1 MFEGIYFE
9 FPKVA
14 SLFFI
19 FLACESLCKMKL
31 PALYFPH
38 TAQFMKQTVSQS
50 KLLLLLKW
58 FGITMLVVA
67 LMSPVRDEAVELE
80 PTEGYDIALVLDAS
94 QSMSAQGFDPDDRR
108 KNRFDVV
115 QEMVT
120 KFIHERQADS
130 LGVVVF
136 GKYSFIASPLT
147 YDKHIIEGV
156 VGQLYIGMAGKF
168 TALYEAMAQSV
179 NLLSNSKGTSKIAII
194 LTDGHNTPGG
204 KIPLDIAID
213 LAKKE
218 GVKVYTIGIG
228 TQREYNGALLDHI
241 STETGGKAFGA
252 QTAEQL
258 QAVYK
263 EIDRLEKS
271 EIEREQYSYKQ
282 YYYLYPLF
290 LGFFALLGYVYF
302 RNKKGW
308 A

>member
-9 FPKVA
+9 FPKVV
-14 SLFFI
+14 SFFFI
-19 FLACESLCKMKL
+19 FLACEALCKMRL
-31 PALYFPH
+31 PAFYFPH

-58 FGITMLVVA
+58 LGITMLVIA
-67 LMSPVRDEAVELE
+67 LMSPVRDEAIEVE

-94 QSMSAQGFDPDDRR
+94 QSMSAQGFDPSDRR

-120 KFIHERQADS
+120 RFIQERKNDA

-179 NLLSNSKGTSKIAII
+179 NLLSNTKGTSKIAII

-204 KIPLDIAID
+204 KIPLNIAIE

-218 GVKVYTIGIG
+218 GVKIYTIGIG
-228 TQREYNGALLDHI
+228 APNEYNGALLEYI
-241 STETGGKAFGA
+241 ASETGGEAFGA
-252 QTAEQL
+252 KTAEQL
-258 QAVYK
+258 KSVYK
-263 EIDRLEKS
+263 KIDKLEKS
-271 EIEREQYSYKQ
+271 EIEREQYNYKE

-290 LGFFALLGYVYF
+290 IGFISLLAFVYF
-302 RNKKGW
+302 RNKRGW